1 MSAQPDHSEL
11 YEILKRSNAERMDF
25 FRKKRIAH
33 PTLLAVR
40 DQLCSTIKLRAGVDL
55 AIVAGP
61 TGVGKST
68 LINILQDQVE
78 RGQIDYLRADPGCVP
93 VVVVEAPAPETST
106 FGWKDFFVRIMEA
119 LGEPLIERK
128 VNVDVLIGPTKPN
141 LRHPS
146 LSTAELRR
154 VTEKCLR
161 HRKTAV
167 LVVDEGHHMF
177 RMGSGRRLLDCLE
190 TLKSFASYGTVF
202 VVLVGTYDLTNALE
216 LNGQLGRRTALFN
229 FARYELEG
237 GFRGF
242 LVALKG
248 FQDRLPVRV
257 PADLLSHAEYLY
269 ETSLGLVGVLK
280 NHIERALALSLDAGT
295 DTITADHLQASALA
309 ARARLEIA
317 REIQHGEEFFKATA
331 DVEAAARKIL
341 GLKTAADL
349 MPPTVPAKAKRRVGE
364 RHPHRDAVGVEKGA
378 A

>member
-1 MSAQPDHSEL
+1 MIGQLNHTEL
-11 YEILKRSNAERMDF
+11 QKMLKLSNAERVDYF
-25 FRKKRIAH
+25 HKKRIAH

-40 DQLCSTIKLRAGVDL
+40 DQLCSTIKFRAGVDL
-55 AIVAGP
+55 AVVAGP

-78 RGQIDYLRADPGCVP
+78 RGQIEYLRADPGCVP

-119 LGEPLIERK
+119 LGEPLTERK
-128 VNVDVLIGPTKPN
+128 VNVELLCGPTKPN

-161 HRKTAV
+161 YRKTAV
-167 LVVDEGHHMF
+167 LIVDEAQHMF
-177 RMGSGRRLLDCLE
+177 RSGSGRRLLDCLE

-229 FARYELEG
+229 FARYEQAE

-248 FQDRLPVRV
+248 FQDRLPLVT
-257 PADLLSHAEYLY
+257 PPDLLSHVDYLF
-269 ETSLGLVGVLK
+269 ETSLGLVGILK
-280 NHIERALALSLDAGT
+280 NHLERALALAIGAGSG
-295 DTITADHLQASALA
+295 TITLGHLQASALA

-317 REIQHGEEFFKATA
+317 REIQRGEEFFKATA
-331 DVEAAARKIL
+331 DAEAAARKIL
-341 GLKTAADL
+341 GLASATDS
-349 MPPTVPAKAKRRVGE
+349 VPRLRPANSKRKVGE
-364 RHPHRDAVGVEKGA
+364 RTPCRDLVGVEMEA